1 MNAKR
6 LQRRARKLSML
17 AVAVASIFA
26 VPGAQA
32 FSVDTGDSDLK
43 VNWDNTFK
51 YLAGY
56 RVGNPDQNVA
66 ASTANPNVD
75 FGDLGHQRGLINNR
89 LDLLSELDVGY
100 RNLGFR
106 VSGAAWFDSEY
117 NRDSNDY
124 DARVAPNN
132 QAQLAGAPFNR
143 THENSRKVMG
153 RRAELADAFVFG
165 KFDIDDERKL
175 TVRAGQH
182 TLLFG
187 ETLFLG
193 ANGIAAAQG
202 PVDLIKAFSLP
213 NAQFKEIAMPVGQVS
228 ASLQLSPS
236 VSVAAYSQYQWK
248 PLRLPAAGSYF
259 SMADFVGDGG
269 DLLLTPDGM
278 YARRAG
284 DLKGSDSGQFGMQL
298 KLKVGDV
305 DYGLYAAHYD
315 DKAPIPVWNASTV
328 GVSPNTYRLMYAK
341 NISVYGASASTVLGE
356 TNVAVEMSTRRNT
369 PLQVVGDLVVDPTGT
384 GDNDKNTPYARGNT
398 FHMNLSAI
406 TLLPATPLWHGASF
420 VGEFAYNRLLQVTH
434 NPMSLGFTAQNTNHT
449 RDHGAF
455 RFVFQPEYFQV
466 MPGVDLQVPI
476 GVGYGLFGR
485 SPVFQVAPEHGG
497 DVSVGLNFEVQKT
510 WKAAF
515 NYTHYYGSAGAAP
528 NVHISEPYASYQQY
542 YRDRDFVT
550 FTVQRTF

>member
-1 MNAKR
+1 MKLKHLRCPR
-6 LQRRARKLSML
+6 LSVL
-17 AVAVASIFA
+17 ALGLASIFA
-26 VPGAQA
+26 VPAAQA
-32 FSVDTGDSDLK
+32 FSLDTGDSDLK

-56 RVGNPDQNVA
+56 RLENPDQKVA
-66 ASTANPNVD
+66 VSTVNPNVD
-75 FGDLGHQRGLINNR
+75 FGDLGHDRGLINNR
-89 LDLLSELDVGY
+89 VDLLSELDVRY
-100 RNLGFR
+100 RNVGFR
-106 VSGAAWFDSEY
+106 LSGAAWYDSEY
-117 NRDSNDY
+117 DRNSNDY
-124 DARVAPNN
+124 NARVAPNN

-143 THENSRKVMG
+143 THSDARKVMG
-153 RRAELADAFVFG
+153 RKAELADAFVFG
-165 KFDIDDERKL
+165 KFNLDEEKTL
-175 TVRAGQH
+175 TLRAGQH

-193 ANGIAAAQG
+193 ANGIANAQG

-228 ASLQLSPS
+228 ASLQLSPN
-236 VSVAAYSQYQWK
+236 VSIAAYTQYQWK

-259 SMADFVGDGG
+259 GVADFVGDGA

-278 YARRAG
+278 FARRAS
-284 DLKGSDSGQFGMQL
+284 DLEGRDAGQFGMQL
-298 KLKVGDV
+298 KVKVGDV
-305 DYGLYAAHYD
+305 DYGFYAARYD
-315 DKAPIPVWNASTV
+315 DKAPIAVWNASTI
-328 GVSPNTYRLMYAK
+328 GVSPNTYRLMYAR

-369 PLQVVGDLVVDPTGT
+369 PLQVVGDLVIDPTGN

-398 FHMNLSAI
+398 FHMNFSAI
-406 TLLPATPLWHGASF
+406 TLLPASPLWHGASF

-434 NPMSLGFTAQNTNHT
+434 NPVSLGFTAQNTTHT

-466 MPGVDLQVPI
+466 LPGVDLQVPI

-485 SPVFQVAPEHGG
+485 SPVFQVAPQHGG
-497 DVSVGLNFEVQKT
+497 DVSVGLNFDVQKT
-510 WKAAF
+510 WKAALNF
-515 NYTHYYGSAGAAP
+515 THYYGPAGAAP
-528 NVHISEPYASYQQY
+528 NVAISEPYASYKQY
-542 YRDRDFVT
+542 YADRDFLT

>member
-1 MNAKR
+1 MNTKR

-17 AVAVASIFA
+17 AAAVASIFA

-56 RVGNPDQNVA
+56 RVGNPDQKVA
-66 ASTANPNVD
+66 VSTVNPNVD
-75 FGDLGHQRGLINNR
+75 FGDLGHQRGMINNR
-89 LDLLSELDVGY
+89 LDLLSELDVSY

-124 DARVAPNN
+124 DANVAPNN

-143 THENSRKVMG
+143 THDNARNVMG

-165 KFDIDDERKL
+165 KFSIDEEKKL

-202 PVDLIKAFSLP
+202 PVDLVKAFSLP
-213 NAQFKEIAMPVGQVS
+213 NAQFKEIAIPVGQVS

-236 VSVAAYSQYQWK
+236 VSIGAYTQYEWK
-248 PLRLPAAGSYF
+248 PLRLPSAGSYF
-259 SMADFVGDGG
+259 SAADFVGDGG

-278 YARRAG
+278 FARRAG
-284 DLKGSDSGQFGMQL
+284 DLKGSDYGQFGMQL
-298 KLKVGDV
+298 KFKVGDV
-305 DYGLYAAHYD
+305 DYGLYAARYD
-315 DKAPIPVWNASTV
+315 DKAPIPVWNASTI

-356 TNVAVEMSTRRNT
+356 TNVAVEVSTRRNT

-434 NPMSLGFTAQNTNHT
+434 NPSSFGFTAQNNTHT

-497 DVSVGLNFEVQKT
+497 DVSVGLNFDVQKT
-510 WKAAF
+510 WKAALNF
-515 NYTHYYGSAGAAP
+515 THYYGPAGAAP
-528 NVHISEPYASYQQY
+528 NVHISEPYASYKQY
-542 YRDRDFVT
+542 YADRDFLT